1 MSKESKFLRDFA
13 TQLAKG
19 EQAGRTKTEYKG
31 DYKEGDNFGQKGGS
45 KEEVQQNNEVT
56 ENTKQNIENLV
67 SKGLI
72 QKESLI

>member
-1 MSKESKFLRDFA
+1 MAARKEARELMTARAGRRKQFLRDFA

-56 ENTKQNIENLV
+56 ENTK
-67 SKGLI
+67 
-72 QKESLI
+72 